1 MFWSSFPVFWLTK
14 RKSRSHTPVVPRQRR
29 VQASRPLPSAL
40 PHWGL
45 WGLTTR
51 AVRAAVGESPVAG
64 VISLRP
70 WFVLR
75 VPRSVA
81 RGGSPISGPQPDTG
95 DPRSRGLFL
104 SSSFHLPAHPEGDSS
119 AVGRQTSLFSVLSFH
134 AVSTL
139 SIREIG
145 KLLEMAPREIT
156 KRIKSAHAEYQ

>member
-29 VQASRPLPSAL
+29 VQASCPLPGAL

-104 SSSFHLPAHPEGDSS
+104 SSSFHLPAHQKEILPLL
-119 AVGRQTSLFSVLSFH
+119 VGRPLYFPSCHSMQFPHCPSEKSVSYWKWH
-134 AVSTL
+134 
-139 SIREIG
+139 
-145 KLLEMAPREIT
+145 LEKSPRE
-156 KRIKSAHAEYQ
+156 